1 MTRHVADHERSNDGS
16 RLSRYIA
23 ISRQDVDEGSH
34 PASKALHARQQTR
47 LAGLKT
53 REFVEIERGR
63 SA

>member
-1 MTRHVADHERSNDGS
+1 MTRHLADHERTNDGS
-16 RLSRYIA
+16 RLSRYVAIA
-23 ISRQDVDEGSH
+23 RQDSDEGSH
-34 PASKALHARQQTR
+34 PATKALHARQQTR